1 MADLRVVKHYDV
13 QPNVEVQRLW
23 TQQQIAEK
31 EARIK
36 RLEADAE
43 EILRGQI
50 ARIQADIIMLKREA
64 ASLYQRMDEL
74 EKFGKEEVIDV
85 QMLEHKK

>member
-1 MADLRVVKHYDV
+1 MADLRVIKHYDV
-13 QPNVEVQRLW
+13 KPNVEVQRLW

-50 ARIQADIIMLKREA
+50 ARIQADIIMLKRET

-74 EKFGKEEVIDV
+74 EKFGKDEVIDIK
-85 QMLEHKK
+85 QLEQQ